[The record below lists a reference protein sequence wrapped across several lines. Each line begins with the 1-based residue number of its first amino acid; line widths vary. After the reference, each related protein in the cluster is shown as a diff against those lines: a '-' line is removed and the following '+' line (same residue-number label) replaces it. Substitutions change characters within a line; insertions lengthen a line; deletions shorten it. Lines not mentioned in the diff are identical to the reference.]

1 MASTREG
8 GVLVVQD
15 GLWYEDFVVSAGAAG
30 LTLGGL
36 PSYVPLKDL
45 RRVVIQ
51 ALGDK
56 VRWRA
61 DGTAPTATTGLR
73 LSDGDI
79 LVYDGDPTKIQFIKD
94 STASIAATLFI
105 HYFGVS

>member
-1 MASTREG
+1 MSVIREG
-8 GVLVVQD
+8 GALVVQH
-15 GLWYEDFVVSAGAAG
+15 GLWYEDIGITASAIG
-30 LTLGGL
+30 LTLGSL
-36 PSYVPLKDL
+36 PAGVPVKDI

-61 DGTAPTATTGLR
+61 DGTAPTSATGLR

-79 LVYDGDPTKIQFIKD
+79 LVYDGDPTRIQFIKD
-94 STASIAATLFI
+94 STAVATPTIFV
-105 HYFGVS
+105 HYFGVI